1 MGWSSWETQ
10 RSGCVKALLSLR
22 ARGRLLPAR
31 ELARRCGGE
40 AGVRTTLSLKVKVK
54 MPAQHTVQERRWDRP
69 QASAQGGG
77 GRDQAEEGLSL
88 LLPSAPGAA
97 LKHSGDHRGA
107 GWSPT
112 RRKMQG
118 EVGRSALP
126 GQHPFRGSLTLRQ
139 GLRREKHPPGGGSA
153 SFQDVVLAAPSLPT
167 PPPMQQPTLAGVPA
181 ITPSLP
187 PPLTSGEPPLRA
199 PFLEPLPGL
208 LPTKAA
214 ALLKNLFMS
223 LAGPSAAPPLASRLL
238 AAAVSALRP
247 VSAPG
252 RSIRCV
258 LIKWFSQKS
267 FDLEHLL
274 LSWVSVPG
282 WSQAGLLK
290 TSFLSTLKINPL
302 CSLKSQPRGGH
313 GHPYAH
319 SSGALACP
327 PRASAFWLVSQ
338 TDPRRVL
345 ALQNKLL
352 AKHMKT
358 PTRGNPDGAPTAR
371 LPKPEARG

>member
-118 EVGRSALP
+118 EVGRSASP

-139 GLRREKHPPGGGSA
+139 GL
-153 SFQDVVLAAPSLPT
+153 
-167 PPPMQQPTLAGVPA
+167 
-181 ITPSLP
+181 
-187 PPLTSGEPPLRA
+187 
-199 PFLEPLPGL
+199 
-208 LPTKAA
+208 
-214 ALLKNLFMS
+214 
-223 LAGPSAAPPLASRLL
+223 
-238 AAAVSALRP
+238 
-247 VSAPG
+247 
-252 RSIRCV
+252 
-258 LIKWFSQKS
+258 
-267 FDLEHLL
+267 
-274 LSWVSVPG
+274 
-282 WSQAGLLK
+282 
-290 TSFLSTLKINPL
+290 
-302 CSLKSQPRGGH
+302 
-313 GHPYAH
+313 
-319 SSGALACP
+319 
-327 PRASAFWLVSQ
+327 
-338 TDPRRVL
+338 
-345 ALQNKLL
+345 
-352 AKHMKT
+352 
-358 PTRGNPDGAPTAR
+358 
-371 LPKPEARG
+371 